1 MKKVDKKTLFKYICL
16 FLYVICVV
24 VLIVEASMDGKAS
37 SNQSNTVGGVIADTF
52 NDLSGDQTKAVI
64 PTAISINNKITDAKI
79 DTSHLLEIVTTPND
93 ATYQS
98 VYYTTSD
105 PKVATIS
112 SDGKIDF
119 LSKGTVI
126 ITVTNQ
132 DYPELKDS
140 ITIEVSEI
148 EATSISSSIATL
160 RSIEEDIK
168 LYMGHQYV
176 IETVFTPSNTTNKNL
191 TYQVSD
197 PTFLTVSEDGIIIPR
212 KYSAGKTI
220 TIKVIHKELINEINV
235 VVDYENKVE
244 LNTINIDIPSVSV
257 GQTVTPKVSFV
268 PSDATFKDYKL
279 SSLNTDI
286 LKVSG
291 NKLVGVSEGK
301 AIVKIQSVTYP
312 DIFKEVEVIV
322 NPQPELDLN
331 KTKVSMSSLLLVGST
346 TTIKIT
352 KYPTYA
358 APGVIT
364 YESQDTNIAIVSS
377 KGVVTA
383 VSVGST
389 NIIVTINSKEYILP
403 IEVKD
408 KLDTTTT
415 GFTLEKSEYE
425 VSCGKEIDLDTLIK
439 VVSWT
444 PATPTNKKMVYEL
457 DDSTFGTISGN
468 KLTLLKPG
476 KTTITVIHKDSGIK
490 QNINIFAIYDFE
502 IVFDNDNVVT
512 TLNVDS
518 TLEFLVKDN
527 QKENIYQKYHFEMDN
542 NIGSIQ
548 IEGNNVEFTAL
559 SEGEITIKVIPFCEN
574 DEYIT
579 HAKEVKI
586 TVQNIYT
593 NSLSAQLVETETND
607 IILSDSNN
615 YNLIMV
621 DNYYLK
627 TLLSN
632 DTTIYNII
640 FSSSNN
646 EVVEVTPDGK
656 LLFKTSGSAMITV
669 KEEYSGLSY
678 QFNINVLNYIKLN
691 EENSYTFKGNTL
703 SFNEDENKYHIE
715 NGNSCNLKLNFV
727 EDSTYTK
734 VTYSSSNEK
743 IAKVGQDGKIT
754 PLKSGDVVIT
764 VICDDGTIEPIILE
778 VNLRIDRQ
786 NLINNLNDFFY
797 KVRKGLGHFGAFLV
811 LGIFSTF
818 TWLLFFT
825 KKKMFF
831 SVPINLILGFGI
843 AALTEIIQLYVPGR
857 YGALSDV
864 LLDFSGF
871 ILSAGIIS
879 IVFIIKDIVIF
890 IRKKLI

>member
-79 DTSHLLEIVTTPND
+79 DTNHLLEIVTTPND

-112 SDGKIDF
+112 GDGKIDF

-197 PTFLTVSEDGIIIPR
+197 PTFLTVSEDGIVIPK
-212 KYSAGKTI
+212 KYSSGKTI
-220 TIKVIHKELINEINV
+220 TIKVIHEELINEINV

-268 PSDATFKDYKL
+268 PNDATFKDYKL
-279 SSLNTDI
+279 SSLNTEI

-331 KTKVSMSSLLLVGST
+331 KTKVSMSSSLLVGSA

-358 APGVIT
+358 AHGVIT

-389 NIIVTINSKEYILP
+389 KIIVTINSKEYILP

-415 GFTLEKSEYE
+415 GFALEKSEYE

-444 PATPTNKKMVYEL
+444 PATPTNKKIVYEL
-457 DDSTFGTISGN
+457 DDSTFGTISGS

-502 IVFDNDNVVT
+502 IVFDHDNIVT

-527 QKENIYQKYHFEMDN
+527 QKENIYQEYHFEMDN

-574 DEYIT
+574 DEYICKRSKDCRT
-579 HAKEVKI
+579 KY
-586 TVQNIYT
+586 IYKF
-593 NSLSAQLVETETND
+593 SLCS
-607 IILSDSNN
+607 
-615 YNLIMV
+615 
-621 DNYYLK
+621 
-627 TLLSN
+627 
-632 DTTIYNII
+632 
-640 FSSSNN
+640 
-646 EVVEVTPDGK
+646 
-656 LLFKTSGSAMITV
+656 
-669 KEEYSGLSY
+669 
-678 QFNINVLNYIKLN
+678 IN
-691 EENSYTFKGNTL
+691 
-703 SFNEDENKYHIE
+703 
-715 NGNSCNLKLNFV
+715 
-727 EDSTYTK
+727 
-734 VTYSSSNEK
+734 
-743 IAKVGQDGKIT
+743 
-754 PLKSGDVVIT
+754 
-764 VICDDGTIEPIILE
+764 
-778 VNLRIDRQ
+778 
-786 NLINNLNDFFY
+786 
-797 KVRKGLGHFGAFLV
+797 
-811 LGIFSTF
+811 
-818 TWLLFFT
+818 
-825 KKKMFF
+825 
-831 SVPINLILGFGI
+831 
-843 AALTEIIQLYVPGR
+843 
-857 YGALSDV
+857 
-864 LLDFSGF
+864 
-871 ILSAGIIS
+871 
-879 IVFIIKDIVIF
+879 
-890 IRKKLI
+890 

>member
-105 PKVATIS
+105 PKVATVS
-112 SDGKIDF
+112 GDGKIDF

-148 EATSISSSIATL
+148 EATSISSSITTL

-197 PTFLTVSEDGIIIPR
+197 PTFLTVSEDGIIIPK
-212 KYSAGKTI
+212 KYSARKTI
-220 TIKVIHKELINEINV
+220 TIKVIHEELINEINV

-244 LNTINIDIPSVSV
+244 LNTINIDIPGVSV
-257 GQTVTPKVSFV
+257 GQTVTPKVTFV

-291 NKLVGVSEGK
+291 TKLVGVSEGK

-331 KTKVSMSSLLLVGST
+331 KTKVSMSSSLLVGST

-358 APGVIT
+358 AHGVIT

-389 NIIVTINSKEYILP
+389 KIIVTINSKEYILP

-415 GFTLEKSEYE
+415 GFALEQSEYE

-512 TLNVDS
+512 TLNVYS

-527 QKENIYQKYHFEMDN
+527 QKENIYQEYHFEMDN

-586 TVQNIYT
+586 VVQNIYT
-593 NSLSAQLVETETND
+593 NSLSAQLIETETND

-615 YNLIMV
+615 YNLIMI

-656 LLFKTSGSAMITV
+656 ILFKTSGSAMITV

-678 QFNINVLNYIKLN
+678 QLNINILNYIKLN

-715 NGNSCNLKLNFV
+715 NGNSCKLKLNFV
-727 EDSTYTK
+727 KDSTYTK

-764 VICDDGTIEPIILE
+764 VICDDGTLEPVILE

-786 NLINNLNDFFY
+786 NLINNLSDFFY

-831 SVPINLILGFGI
+831 SVPINIILGFGI